1 MASHNVTKE
10 DVENMVAKD
19 SSGLLSEKPALDRGV
34 TPRVVSLSLILAVF
48 FGYIAPIVD
57 YKFRNTFLGANY
69 LPAGGVAVLLALTLV
84 INPLLNLRLG
94 KPKWRFSRNETL
106 TIYITCLFSCL
117 VPGRGAENFF
127 VPNVIASF
135 YLATRENRWMDFL
148 QPYLKPWMTPAL
160 RYEGRT
166 TVYNQEVVE
175 GWYVGLD
182 SMTPIPW
189 GAWLVPLVAWGSLI
203 IALYAMLACLSIIL
217 RAQWA
222 EREALSFPLL
232 RLPLEIT
239 VDMDHPGRHGGSQ
252 FFKNPLV
259 WVGFGIAVCIEMLN
273 GLHVYIPDIPAVPL
287 VLDTTRIM
295 TEAPWNQIGLTVLVW
310 PIVVGISY
318 LLSCEISFSLWFFYW
333 FTKFQLLAL
342 HYCGMP
348 PGSVPSPLFTRGGV
362 KGFLAYQQIGAYF
375 AYVGIILWIG
385 REHYIHIVQRAFGR
399 RKAGPLEQN
408 EPLSYPV
415 AFWGFVLAFLF
426 IVGWT
431 CAAGVRLDIA
441 LVLWSFYLILAIGLT
456 RVVAEGGL
464 LLVHTGW
471 GPMGP
476 MAHLLG
482 GGAGA
487 WLTPASAVP
496 VSMINGAIMADMRGF
511 LLPSFVQG
519 FKLAHDRRIALKP
532 LLALIMSATIVS
544 LTVGV
549 LMNVRLGYHE
559 GGLRLG
565 KWWAFGE
572 GALAPAIN
580 AKEIVS
586 GIEDNFLQNWSFV
599 SMGAVITYAIV
610 VARSHFLWFPLH
622 PVGYIMSTPY
632 AMRAMWFSIFLGW
645 LIKVLITRF
654 GGTVSYRKFLP
665 TALGLILGEVIM
677 ILFWLCID
685 GWQGRMDHVLI
696 P

>member
-1 MASHNVTKE
+1 MKGEAEIAEAE
-10 DVENMVAKD
+10 DT
-19 SSGLLSEKPALDRGV
+19 SGLSGENSARERGV
-34 TPRVVSLSLILAVF
+34 TPRVVLLSLTLAVF

-69 LPAGGVAVLLALTLV
+69 LPAGGLAVLLTLV
-84 INPLLNLRLG
+84 LVVNPLLKLGLR
-94 KPKWRFSRNETL
+94 KSKWGFSRNEIL
-106 TIYITCLFSCL
+106 TVYITCLFSCL

-135 YLATRENRWMDFL
+135 YFATRENRWMDFL

-160 RYEGRT
+160 KYEGRT
-166 TVYNQEVVE
+166 TVYNQQVVE

-182 SMTPIPW
+182 GTTPIPW
-189 GAWLVPLVAWGSLI
+189 GAWTAPLIAWGGLI

-232 RLPLEIT
+232 RLPLELT
-239 VDMDHPGRHGGSQ
+239 ADVDHTGQHGIGR
-252 FFKNPLV
+252 FFHNPLV
-259 WVGFGIAVCIEMLN
+259 WVGFGLAVCIEMLN
-273 GLHVYIPDIPAVPL
+273 GLHAYIPDIPDVPL
-287 VLDTTRIM
+287 VLDTRLFM

-310 PIVVGISY
+310 PIVVGVSY
-318 LLSCEISFSLWFFYW
+318 FLSFEISFSLWFFYW

-342 HYCGMP
+342 HYCGVP
-348 PGSVPSPLFTRGGV
+348 PGTVPSPLFTRGGV

-375 AYVGIILWIG
+375 AYVALILWIG
-385 REHYIHIVQRAFGR
+385 REHYLHVVQRAFGR
-399 RKAGPLEQN
+399 SKAGQLEQS

-415 AFWGFVLAFLF
+415 AFWGFVLTFLF
-426 IVGWT
+426 LVGWT
-431 CAAGVRLDIA
+431 CAAGVRFDIA

-456 RVVAEGGL
+456 RAVVEGGL

-476 MAHLLG
+476 MAHLFG
-482 GGAGA
+482 GGVGA
-487 WLTPASAVP
+487 WFAPASAVP

-519 FKLAHDRRIALKP
+519 FKLAHDRKIALKP
-532 LLALIMSATIVS
+532 LLALIMSATVVS

-549 LMNVRLGYHE
+549 WMNVRLGYVE
-559 GGLRLG
+559 GGLKLG

-580 AKEIVS
+580 AREIVA
-586 GIEDNFLQNWSFV
+586 GIDDNLLLNWFFV
-599 SMGAVITYAIV
+599 GMGAVITYGMV
-610 VARSHFLWFPLH
+610 VARSHFVWFPLH

-645 LIKVLITRF
+645 LIKVLVTRF
-654 GGTVSYRKFLP
+654 GGTDSYRRLMP
-665 TALGLILGEVIM
+665 AALGLILGEVVM

-685 GWQGRMDHVLI
+685 GWQGRTDHVLI